1 MKEFIKVLVCAVVGT
16 FVMLAIAVYVASLLR
31 TFDREIVS
39 CITISIVGLAMLT
52 PLFYMMVEDS
62 TKEDG
67 WILNAALIC
76 MGYIP
81 IQAILIAAFL

>member
-1 MKEFIKVLVCAVVGT
+1 MKEFAKVLVCAVVGT
-16 FVMLAIAVYVASLLR
+16 FVMLGIAVYVASLLR

-39 CITISIVGLAMLT
+39 CVIISIVGLAMLA

-62 TKEDG
+62 KEDG
-67 WILNAALIC
+67 WAMNAALIC